1 MNIVAISILS
11 PPHHFVL
18 AHVHDRWPLRA
29 VIQPF
34 WPVQTNVN
42 RPWSKLAKS
51 PVQTIGRK
59 VKSLFKDRHARRLDQ
74 SIADLLHESHD
85 PAAFVTQQ
93 REIPHAELNTDETAQ
108 FIRQLEPDVIVTSG
122 CPLLHRRIFGIAR
135 LATINVHWGI
145 APGYRGEDTLFW
157 PLYFRD
163 YENIGVTLHVI
174 NEGIDTGPILA
185 HGFPALAPPDTE
197 ATVWAK
203 TAQLTA
209 KLLPEVLAAVE
220 RTQAADGFT
229 SADRGRL
236 FCKRERGLRHEAAY
250 WVRQKMGRRSLPE
263 TAAHQRV
270 YLDEQP
276 SDHVSI
282 PSDRTVDLINS

>member
-18 AHVHDRWPLRA
+18 AHVHRRWPLRS
-29 VIQPF
+29 VIQPV
-34 WPVQTNVN
+34 WPVQTNAT

-51 PVQTIGRK
+51 PVKTIGRR
-59 VKSLFKDRHARRLDQ
+59 VKSIFKDRHARRLDQ
-74 SIADLLHESHD
+74 SIADLLHENHN
-85 PAAFVTQQ
+85 PAAFVAKQ
-93 REIPHAELNTDETAQ
+93 REIPHTELNTDETAQ

-157 PLYFRD
+157 PMYFGD
-163 YENIGVTLHVI
+163 YGNIGVTLHVI

-185 HGFPALAPPDTE
+185 YGFPALEPHDTE

-209 KLLPEVLAAVE
+209 TLLPEVLATVE
-220 RTQAADGFT
+220 QMQAADGFT
-229 SADRGRL
+229 PQDRGRL
-236 FCKRERGLRHEAAY
+236 FCKRERGFRHEAAY
-250 WVRQKMGRRSLPE
+250 LMRQKMGRRSFPE
-263 TAAHQRV
+263 TTAHQRV
-270 YLDEQP
+270 YLGEQA
-276 SDHVSI
+276 SYDSSI
-282 PSDRTVDLINS
+282 FKDQTVELIDS